1 MTCEDV
7 RIHLHQFRRG
17 RLDPTAR
24 EGVRS
29 HLVECGDCAQVQVEE
44 GVLDQLLETRLPR
57 HAAPDA
63 LRRRLL
69 LLAPSEAR
77 PEVPAPPPRSWRRL
91 VAPARAAGLLL
102 ASAGFYFQ
110 ATSARRATALTEV
123 TSEAI
128 NDHLRVLTS
137 QRPFEIESTG
147 THEVKPWFEGRLD
160 FAPVVPEA
168 EGTELQL
175 RGGALGYF
183 HDRKAA
189 VILYRL
195 RRHQVTL
202 LAFPAQELALPS
214 GPLLLGPVHGW
225 RSSARGFQVVGWRV
239 GDVGYALVSDVG
251 SQELTAYAARLAPQ
265 TAIH

>member
-1 MTCEDV
+1 
-7 RIHLHQFRRG
+7 
-17 RLDPTAR
+17 
-24 EGVRS
+24 
-29 HLVECGDCAQVQVEE
+29 
-44 GVLDQLLETRLPR
+44 VLDQLLEKRLPR
-57 HAAPDA
+57 RAAPDA

-77 PEVPAPPPRSWRRL
+77 VELTAAPPPRAWRRL
-91 VAPARAAGLLL
+91 LAPALAAGLLL
-102 ASAGFYFQ
+102 ASAGLYFQ
-110 ATSARRATALTEV
+110 AKSVRSEGALTGV
-123 TSEAI
+123 ATEAI
-128 NDHLRVLTS
+128 NDHLRVLAS

-175 RGGALGYF
+175 RGGAVGYF
-183 HDRKAA
+183 QERKAA
-189 VILYRL
+189 VVLYRL

-202 LAFPAQELALPS
+202 LAFPAQGLELPS
-214 GPLLLGPVHGW
+214 GTLSLGSVHGW
-225 RSSARGFQVVGWRV
+225 RSSARGFQVVGWQV

-265 TAIH
+265 TAVH